1 MQSSGVL
8 SIPGTESPNQAL
20 FETVVSDWLEHHPEA
35 LFHSPDP
42 QVLFMLHS
50 LFPSHWCETVLPDDP
65 EWLGFWAGWLPGDI
79 TSQTIRLSVG
89 LEIEDGTLITELSD
103 EDLALVHR
111 AVEAAWETRFSG
123 VEASTPTGTTPD
135 A

>member
-20 FETVVSDWLEHHPEA
+20 FETVIADWLEDHPEDV
-35 LFHSPDP
+35 FHSEDP
-42 QVLFMLHS
+42 QVLFLLHN
-50 LFPSHWCETVLPDDP
+50 LFPSHWCETVRPNDP
-65 EWLGFWAGWLPGDI
+65 VWLGFWEGWLPGDI
-79 TSQTIRLSVG
+79 ESQSIHLSVT
-89 LEIEDGTLITELSD
+89 LEIEDGTLISDLSD

-123 VEASTPTGTTPD
+123 VEASTLTGTTPD